1 MNIEL
6 ILNIAQMILAVLLVV
21 SIMLQSQGAGLGAAF
36 GGGGNTFRTKRGAEK
51 KIFQLTI
58 VFSILFFGIAL
69 ANVLI

>member
-6 ILNIAQMILAVLLVV
+6 ILNVAQMILAVLLIAA
-21 SIMLQSQGAGLGAAF
+21 IMIQASGAGLGAAF
-36 GGGGNTFRTKRGAEK
+36 GGGGNVYRTKRGAEK

-58 VFSILFFGIAL
+58 LFAILFFGIGL